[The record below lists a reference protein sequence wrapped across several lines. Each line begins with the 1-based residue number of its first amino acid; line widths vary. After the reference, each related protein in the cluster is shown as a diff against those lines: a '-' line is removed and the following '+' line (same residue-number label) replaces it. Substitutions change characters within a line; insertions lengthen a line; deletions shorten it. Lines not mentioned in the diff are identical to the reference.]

1 MALINFMQFRVL
13 LSQLSKIDEKLL
25 NSQRD
30 KLLKALSPLGEHKEF
45 DGQRCKDAINS
56 IEPSVF
62 EALGLVDDETK
73 KEFCKCIF
81 IIFKKHHSDFHAC
94 L

>member
-1 MALINFMQFRVL
+1 MALINFTQFKVL
-13 LSQLSKIDEKLL
+13 LSGLSKIDEEMLD
-25 NSQRD
+25 SQRD

-62 EALGLVDDETK
+62 EVLGLVDDEAK
-73 KEFCKCIF
+73 KEFCRNIF
-81 IIFKKHHSDFHAC
+81 IIFKKYHSDFHAC